1 MLNAYL
7 KKKKKNRSVLIC
19 SDYINMYVFYD
30 SFYDTNM
37 YIFGVNNTYLE
48 SVKVSLE
55 FKVLRLK
62 YR

>member
-1 MLNAYL
+1 
-7 KKKKKNRSVLIC
+7 
-19 SDYINMYVFYD
+19 MYVFYD